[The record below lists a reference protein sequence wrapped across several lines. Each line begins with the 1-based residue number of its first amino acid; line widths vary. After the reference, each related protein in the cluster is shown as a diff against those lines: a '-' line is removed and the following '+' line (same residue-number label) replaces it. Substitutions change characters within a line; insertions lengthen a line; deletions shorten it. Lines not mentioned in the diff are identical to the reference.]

1 LADRRFYFWESYGKA
16 LDLLTDEE
24 AGRFIKAC
32 CAFAF
37 DGIEPDFSDD
47 SRMAFA
53 WQIVSAQITT
63 SIEIGIKNA
72 ERGRRGGKKSGESRK
87 KSKGNER
94 SAASSTASTT
104 ASSDMNMNMN
114 VGAAA
119 SLDGSASAPD
129 PDGGDSDEY

>member
-1 LADRRFYFWESYGKA
+1 MADRRFYFWESYGKA

-37 DGIEPDFSDD
+37 EGTEPDFSDD

-63 SIEIGIKNA
+63 SVEIGVKNA
-72 ERGRRGGKKSGESRK
+72 ERGRRGGKKSGESRRK
-87 KSKGNER
+87 KATEKDER
-94 SAASSTASTT
+94 STASTT

-119 SLDGSASAPD
+119 SLEGSAAAPD
-129 PDGGDSDEY
+129 SDGGDSDEY